1 MQGGDVPYGVQSAS
15 SGWNDISQ
23 TAHSSCWYNVST
35 VYQFYTELYLLRRSI
50 QQQVQLHH
58 TYNYVFSSPSP
69 ALSFPNARCPEPLT
83 DNLAFI
89 NSLNHEELLLAS
101 NTVYINCL
109 DSLAKKDQ
117 EISTL
122 KDHVFELQYVPHFV
136 NACTV

>member
-1 MQGGDVPYGVQSAS
+1 M
-15 SGWNDISQ
+15 
-23 TAHSSCWYNVST
+23 ST

-58 TYNYVFSSPSP
+58 AYNYVFPSPSP
-69 ALSFPNARCPEPLT
+69 APSFPNARCPEPLT
-83 DNLAFI
+83 DNLVFI

-101 NTVYINCL
+101 NTIYINCL

-122 KDHVFELQYVPHFV
+122 KDHVSEHQYVSHFV